1 MPTPIAPRITLSQNA
16 RTDLQALARAHSTPQ
31 SLARRARIILRAG
44 EPDRPTNL
52 KIGREMGSSNLMVG
66 KWRRR
71 YRDLGLAGLQDA
83 SRPGRPRTIAS
94 PTRVQ
99 VISVASTLP
108 HEQDRAVTRWTL
120 DEIVTTLLEVFN
132 TDSISRSSIW
142 RILQDVDLKPHKS
155 EYWLNS
161 HDEDF
166 DAKAQ
171 TICQLYAK
179 ALEVYEQDQ
188 LLICCDGKTGM
199 QVLERK
205 APTKPA
211 QPGWRERREHEYIRH
226 GTRVLIN
233 SLAVAT
239 GQIAWTLGATRKAL
253 DFVAHLQ
260 QAYHTLP
267 RMKRYDW
274 VMDNLNT
281 HWSLDVCR
289 LVARWCRVRFEPH
302 KLKKGAQ
309 RRAFLSDPTH
319 RHVFHFTPKHGSW
332 LNQAELFF
340 GVLHRCFLAR
350 GSFTSIKD
358 FERRLERFLTDYN
371 ACYAHP
377 YRWTYTGEPLVRD
390 TPFSRTRRQQRQG
403 RAGFSPHPK
412 RFDRLFYSPR
422 PYQRQG
428 SITYKGLTKCS
439 TSETRLP
446 ICPRLQA
453 IALPGSI

>member
-1 MPTPIAPRITLSQNA
+1 MPTPFAPPIILSPNA
-16 RTDLQALARAHSTPQ
+16 LTELQALVRASSTPQ
-31 SLARRARIILRAG
+31 SLSLRARIVLRAA
-44 EPDRPTNL
+44 DTDTPTNL
-52 KIGREMGSSNLMVG
+52 HIGRALGCCNHTVG

-71 YRDLGLAGLQDA
+71 YLALGLSGLQDA
-83 SRPGRPRTIAS
+83 IRPGRPRTIAS
-94 PTRVQ
+94 ATRVQ

-108 HEQDRAVTRWTL
+108 HDQERTVTRWTL
-120 DEIVTTLLEVFN
+120 DEIVATLLDALH
-132 TDSISRSSIW
+132 TDTISRSSIW
-142 RILQDVDLKPHKS
+142 RILHDIDLKPHKS

-166 DAKAQ
+166 DAKAHM
-171 TICQLYAK
+171 ICQLYAQ
-179 ALEVYEQDQ
+179 AIEASQQGRLV
-188 LLICCDGKTGM
+188 ICCDEKTGM

-211 QPGWRERREHEYIRH
+211 QPGRRERREHEYIRH

-239 GQIAWTLGATRKAL
+239 GHIAWTLGTTRKAT

-260 QAYHTLP
+260 RAYQILP
-267 RMKRYDW
+267 HMERYDG

-289 LVARWCRVRFEPH
+289 LVARWCQVPFEPA
-302 KLKKGAQ
+302 KLKKGGQ
-309 RRAFLSDPTH
+309 RRAFLSDPRH

-340 GVLHRCFLAR
+340 SVVHRRFLAR
-350 GSFTSIKD
+350 GSFPSAKD
-358 FERRLERFLTDYN
+358 FDRRLERFLKDYN
-371 ACYAHP
+371 SRHAHP

-403 RAGFSPHPK
+403 RAWFSPRPK
-412 RFDRLFYSPR
+412 PFERLLYSPR
-422 PYQRQG
+422 PYR
-428 SITYKGLTKCS
+428 
-439 TSETRLP
+439 RH
-446 ICPRLQA
+446 A
-453 IALPGSI
+453 A

>member
-1 MPTPIAPRITLSQNA
+1 M
-16 RTDLQALARAHSTPQ
+16 
-31 SLARRARIILRAG
+31 ILRAAAV
-44 EPDRPTNL
+44 DQPTNL
-52 KIGREMGSSNLMVG
+52 QIGRELGCSNLTVG

-71 YRDLGLAGLQDA
+71 YLKLGFAGLQDA
-83 SRPGRPRTIAS
+83 RRAGRPRVIAP

-108 HEQDRAVTRWTL
+108 HEHKRTVTRWTL
-120 DEIVTTLLEVFN
+120 NEIVATLLEALE

-179 ALEVYEQDQ
+179 ALEAYQQGRLV
-188 LLICCDGKTGM
+188 ICCDEKTGM
-199 QVLERK
+199 QILERK

-211 QPGWRERREHEYIRH
+211 QAGRRERREHEYIRH

-233 SLAVAT
+233 SLAVST
-239 GQIAWTLGATRKAL
+239 GQIAWTIGSTRTAT
-253 DFVAHLQ
+253 DFVAHLT
-260 QAYHTLP
+260 QAYHCLP
-267 RMKRYDW
+267 AMNRYDW

-289 LVARWCRVRFEPH
+289 LVARWCKVPFEPE
-302 KLKKGAQ
+302 KLKKGVQ
-309 RRAFLSDPTH
+309 RRAFLTDPSH
-319 RHVFHFTPKHGSW
+319 RHVLHFTPKHGSW

-340 GVLHRCFLAR
+340 SVLHRRFLAR
-350 GSFTSIKD
+350 GSFTSAKE
-358 FERRLERFLTDYN
+358 FVRRLERFLKDYN
-371 ACYAHP
+371 TCHAHP

-403 RAGFSPHPK
+403 QACFSPRPK
-412 RFDRLFYSPR
+412 RFERLFYALR
-422 PYQRQG
+422 PYRRQ
-428 SITYKGLTKCS
+428 
-439 TSETRLP
+439 
-446 ICPRLQA
+446 A
-453 IALPGSI
+453 A